1 MKDFLRQN
9 GLLLVIIGGLLSILL
24 SIAAAFMGGTADPLS
39 NLFSM
44 VTSPVRNTVAAA
56 ADWAEGVYTYVFRYS
71 EMENEIRELRS
82 QVTEMEEL
90 ARQGQDALRENAQLR
105 ELLGLQERRRD
116 LVFESARVTAP
127 ATSNW
132 KSTLTISKGSNFGI
146 EAGDCVITEDGVLV
160 GIVSTVGSN
169 SSEVSTVINTD
180 INMGGMVAR
189 TYSAGILEGDFTLM
203 AEGCLKLSYLP
214 DGAQLVSGD
223 EVITSGKGG
232 IYPSGLVVGQVDGV
246 FTDPSGQTRYA
257 VIRPAVDLNSLIEV
271 FIIKEFDIVE

>member
-9 GLLLVIIGGLLSILL
+9 GLLLIIIGGLLSILL
-24 SIAAAFMGGTADPLS
+24 SIASAFMGGTADPLS

-44 VTSPVRNTVAAA
+44 VTSPVRNTVTAA

-71 EMENEIRELRS
+71 EMENEIQELRS

-169 SSEVSTVINTD
+169 SSEVSTVIITD

-223 EVITSGKGG
+223 EVLTSGKGG

>member
-9 GLLLVIIGGLLSILL
+9 GLLLIIIGVLLSILL
-24 SIAAAFMGGTADPLS
+24 SIASAFMGGIADPLS
-39 NLFSM
+39 DLFSL
-44 VTSPVRNTVAAA
+44 VTSPVRNTVTAA

-71 EMENEIRELRS
+71 EMENEIQELRT

-132 KSTLTISKGSNFGI
+132 KSTLTVSKGSNFGI

-223 EVITSGKGG
+223 EVLTSGKGG

-246 FTDPSGQTRYA
+246 FTDPSGQSRYA

>member
-9 GLLLVIIGGLLSILL
+9 GLLLIIIGGLLSILL
-24 SIAAAFMGGTADPLS
+24 SITSAFMGGTADPLS

-44 VTSPVRNTVAAA
+44 VTSPVRNTVTAA

-71 EMENEIRELRS
+71 EMENEIQELRT

-132 KSTLTISKGSNFGI
+132 KSTLTISKGFNFGI

-160 GIVSTVGSN
+160 GVVSTVGSN

-223 EVITSGKGG
+223 EVLTSGKGG

>member
-9 GLLLVIIGGLLSILL
+9 GLLLIIIGGLLSILL
-24 SIAAAFMGGTADPLS
+24 SIASAFMGGIADPLS
-39 NLFSM
+39 DLFSL
-44 VTSPVRNTVAAA
+44 VTSPVRNTVTAA

-71 EMENEIRELRS
+71 EMENEIQELRT

-132 KSTLTISKGSNFGI
+132 KSTLTVSKGSNFGI

-223 EVITSGKGG
+223 EVLTSGKGG

-246 FTDPSGQTRYA
+246 FTDPSGQSRYA

>member
-9 GLLLVIIGGLLSILL
+9 GLLLIIIGGLLSILL
-24 SIAAAFMGGTADPLS
+24 SIASAFMGGTADPLS

-44 VTSPVRNTVAAA
+44 VTSPVRNTVTAA

-71 EMENEIRELRS
+71 EMENEIQELRT

-160 GIVSTVGSN
+160 GVVSTVGSN

-223 EVITSGKGG
+223 EVLTSGKGG

-257 VIRPAVDLNSLIEV
+257 LIRPAVDLNSLIEV

>member
-9 GLLLVIIGGLLSILL
+9 GLLLIIIGGLLSILL
-24 SIAAAFMGGTADPLS
+24 SIASAFMGGIADPLS
-39 NLFSM
+39 DLFSL
-44 VTSPVRNTVAAA
+44 VTSPVRNTVTAA

-71 EMENEIRELRS
+71 EMENEIQELRT

-132 KSTLTISKGSNFGI
+132 KSTLTVSKGSNFGI

-223 EVITSGKGG
+223 EVLTSGKGG

>member
-9 GLLLVIIGGLLSILL
+9 GLLLIIIGGLLSILL
-24 SIAAAFMGGTADPLS
+24 SIASAFMGGTADPLS

-44 VTSPVRNTVAAA
+44 VTSPVRNTVTAA

-71 EMENEIRELRS
+71 EMENEIQELRT

-132 KSTLTISKGSNFGI
+132 KSTLTISKGANFGI

-160 GIVSTVGSN
+160 GVVSTVGSN

-223 EVITSGKGG
+223 EVLTSGKGG

>member
-9 GLLLVIIGGLLSILL
+9 GLLLIIIGGLLSILL
-24 SIAAAFMGGTADPLS
+24 SIASAFMGGIADPLS
-39 NLFSM
+39 DLFSL
-44 VTSPVRNTVAAA
+44 VTSPVRNTVTAA

-71 EMENEIRELRS
+71 EMDNEIQELRT

-132 KSTLTISKGSNFGI
+132 KSTLTVSKGSNFGI

-223 EVITSGKGG
+223 EVLTSGKGG

-246 FTDPSGQTRYA
+246 FTDPSGQSRYA

>member
-9 GLLLVIIGGLLSILL
+9 GLLLIIIGGLLSILL
-24 SIAAAFMGGTADPLS
+24 SIASAFMGGTADPLS

-44 VTSPVRNTVAAA
+44 VTSPVRNTVTAA

-71 EMENEIRELRS
+71 EMENEIQELRS

-223 EVITSGKGG
+223 EVLTSGKGG

>member
-9 GLLLVIIGGLLSILL
+9 GLLLIIIGGLLSILL
-24 SIAAAFMGGTADPLS
+24 SIASAFMGGTADPLS

-44 VTSPVRNTVAAA
+44 VTSPVRNTVTAA

-71 EMENEIRELRS
+71 EMENEIQELRT

-223 EVITSGKGG
+223 EVLTSGKGG

>member
-9 GLLLVIIGGLLSILL
+9 GLLLIIIGGLLSILL
-24 SIAAAFMGGTADPLS
+24 SIASAFMGGTADPLS

-44 VTSPVRNTVAAA
+44 VTSPVRNTVTAA

-71 EMENEIRELRS
+71 EMENEIQELRT

-223 EVITSGKGG
+223 EVLTSGKGG

-257 VIRPAVDLNSLIEV
+257 VIRPAVDLNRLIEV

>member
-9 GLLLVIIGGLLSILL
+9 GLLLIIIGVLLSILL
-24 SIAAAFMGGTADPLS
+24 SIVSAFMGGIADPLS
-39 NLFSM
+39 DLFSL
-44 VTSPVRNTVAAA
+44 VTSPVRNTVTAA

-71 EMENEIRELRS
+71 EMENEIQELRS

-223 EVITSGKGG
+223 EVLTSGKGG

>member
-9 GLLLVIIGGLLSILL
+9 GLLLIIIGGLLSILL
-24 SIAAAFMGGTADPLS
+24 SITSAFMGGTADPLS

-44 VTSPVRNTVAAA
+44 VTSPVRNTVTAA

-71 EMENEIRELRS
+71 EMENEIQELRT

-160 GIVSTVGSN
+160 GVVSTVGSN

-223 EVITSGKGG
+223 EVLTSGKGG